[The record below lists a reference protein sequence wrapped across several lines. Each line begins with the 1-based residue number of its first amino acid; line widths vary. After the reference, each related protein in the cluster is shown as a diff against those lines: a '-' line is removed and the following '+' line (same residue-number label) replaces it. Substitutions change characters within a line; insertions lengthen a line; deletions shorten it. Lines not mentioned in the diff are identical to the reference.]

1 MKRADK
7 LPTDENL
14 INSLSNDTIGRDKDI
29 AYFVKLLSSITGNFT
44 ISIDDEW
51 GNGKTFFVKQVKLVI
66 DLYNN
71 FIEYKNYEISE
82 VDCKK
87 VLSKMNEYISEDDTI
102 PQVTVYYDA
111 WDNDND
117 NDPILSIIYSILEQI
132 DSEYSWLNKPDIL
145 TIISSIVSFTTGK
158 RVDILKGNLVEEDI
172 LIEIKRNNVLKR
184 KINEFLN
191 LLLPEHGNRLIVFI
205 DELDRCKP
213 DYAVKLLERIKHY
226 FTNDNITFVFSTNLS
241 ELQYTISRF
250 YGNGFSSYKYLDRF
264 FDLKITLPP
273 ARTDIF
279 FKNGLPQEIV
289 AVEKCVIE
297 KFNFS
302 LRDIVKYLEFNK
314 MAQSV
319 LLSEKKYFNNNLIEF
334 CYLFVVPIAIG
345 LNLHNKN
352 IYYDFIN
359 GKGES
364 ILTDILST
372 SSVEIHLDLYLGNTS
387 RTLDDKKKSIA
398 QKYKNIFEKTTISDG
413 VLTDSAAK
421 KFVLRVDSLLSD
433 YAEYNEREALPI

>member
-14 INSLSNDTIGRDKDI
+14 INSLSNDTVNRNKDI

-66 DLYNN
+66 DIYNDFN
-71 FIEYKNYEISE
+71 YKNYDISE
-82 VDCKK
+82 NDCEK
-87 VLSKMNEYISEDDTI
+87 VLSKMNEYISEDDI
-102 PQVTVYYDA
+102 ISQVTVYYDA

-132 DSEYSWLNKPDIL
+132 DSDYSWLKKPDNLKIV
-145 TIISSIVSFTTGK
+145 SSIVSFVTNK
-158 RVDILKGNLVEEDI
+158 RVDVLNENIKEENILSE
-172 LIEIKRNNVLKR
+172 IEKNHSLKN
-184 KINEFLN
+184 KVNEFLN
-191 LLLPEHGNRLIVFI
+191 SLLPEHGDRLIVFI
-205 DELDRCKP
+205 DELDRCRP

-226 FTNDNITFVFSTNLS
+226 FTNDYITFVFSTNLS

-273 ARTDIF
+273 ASIDSF
-279 FKNGLPQEIV
+279 YKNNIPPEIM

-297 KFNFS
+297 KFHFS
-302 LRDIVKYLEFNK
+302 LRDVVKYLELNK
-314 MAQSV
+314 TAQSV
-319 LLSEKKYFNNNLIEF
+319 LLSEKNYFNNKLIEF

-345 LNLHNKN
+345 LNFHDKN
-352 IYYDFIN
+352 MYYDFIN

-364 ILTDILST
+364 ILTDILSIT
-372 SSVEIHLDLYLGNTS
+372 SVGIHLDSYLGNAS
-387 RTLDDKKKSIA
+387 HNLDNRKKAIA
-398 QKYKNIFEKTTISDG
+398 NKYKSIFEKTTIPDG
-413 VLTDSAAK
+413 VLTDTTAK
-421 KFVLRVDSLLSD
+421 KFILRVDSILSD
-433 YAEYNEREALPI
+433 YAEYNERVALPI